1 MAEPIQGIKGA
12 ADKIS
17 GLLNPKEDTQV
28 PETKAEPTESI
39 PEKQEVQESQSKSNE
54 TPIEQTTENTE
65 TEEETT
71 TELETPELHRVKVS
85 GQELE
90 VSLDELKA
98 GYSRDS
104 DYRQKTHTLGL
115 EKRDLEGQKNSLRQT
130 YDTRLSEL
138 NDLISTADQFVKQ
151 KQGGQDLA
159 KLYEED
165 PTSASRLDFELRQES
180 SRIEGLKS
188 KAREIQTQQYETYLE
203 AQRDLAATKIP
214 EFSDP
219 NKSDTFKL
227 SLRNSLRNYGFNDQ
241 EIGSLADHRFLM
253 VAKDAMSFQSQKDK
267 RPLTSKKVANA
278 PRVLKAGVAK
288 SGNSSGREQ
297 IRNKINTL
305 RKTGNIKDASNAIAD
320 MINLKSQQR
329 K

>member
-1 MAEPIQGIKGA
+1 MAEENIQGA
-12 ADKIS
+12 AEKIS
-17 GLLNPKEDTQV
+17 GLLNPQQDNQE
-28 PETKAEPTESI
+28 PETNTEPSEST
-39 PEKQEVQESQSKSNE
+39 PETQEVQESTESKTAS
-54 TPIEQTTENTE
+54 TEQASENTE
-65 TEEETT
+65 TTEETP
-71 TELETPELHRVKVS
+71 TELETPELHRVKVQ

-104 DYRQKTHTLGL
+104 DYRQKTHSLGM
-115 EKRDLEGQKNSLRQT
+115 EKRDLENQKNSLRQT

-138 NDLISTADQFVKQ
+138 NDLISTANQFVEQ

-159 KLYEED
+159 KLYQED
-165 PTSASRLDFELRQES
+165 PTEAARLDFQLRQE
-180 SRIEGLKS
+180 RQHIESLKAT
-188 KAREIQTQQYETYLE
+188 AREAQNKQYESYLE
-203 AQRDLAATKIP
+203 TQKELAATKIP

-219 NKSDTFKL
+219 NKADSFKL
-227 SLRNSLRNYGFNDQ
+227 NMRNSLRSYGFNDQ

-267 RPLTSKKVANA
+267 RPIVSKKVANA
-278 PRVLKAGVAK
+278 PKVLKAGVAK
-288 SGNSSGREQ
+288 SNVSSGREEV
-297 IRNKINTL
+297 RNKIKTL
-305 RKTGNIKDASNAIAD
+305 RKTGHIRDAQSAIAD

>member
-1 MAEPIQGIKGA
+1 MAEENIKGA

-17 GLLNPKEDTQV
+17 GLLNPKEDNQV
-28 PETKAEPTESI
+28 PETKAEPSEPT
-39 PEKQEVQESQSKSNE
+39 PEKQEVQESQSESNE
-54 TPIEQTTENTE
+54 TPEEQVTENTE
-65 TEEETT
+65 TTEETP
-71 TELETPELHRVKVS
+71 TELETPELHRVKVQ

-104 DYRQKTHTLGL
+104 DYRQKTHTLGM
-115 EKRDLEGQKNSLRQT
+115 EKRDLETQKSSLRQT
-130 YDTRLSEL
+130 YDTRLNEL
-138 NDLISTADQFVKQ
+138 NDLISTANQFVEQ

-159 KLYEED
+159 KLYQED
-165 PTSASRLDFELRQES
+165 PTEAARLDFQLRQEKQH
-180 SRIEGLKS
+180 IESLKS
-188 KAREIQTQQYETYLE
+188 SARQAQTQQYESYLE
-203 AQRDLAATKIP
+203 TQKELAATKIP

-219 NKSDTFKL
+219 NKADSFKL
-227 SLRNSLRNYGFNDQ
+227 NMRNTLRDYGFNDQ

-267 RPLTSKKVANA
+267 RPIVSKKVANA
-278 PRVLKAGVAK
+278 PKVLKAGVAR
-288 SGNSSGREQ
+288 SNVSSGREEV
-297 IRNKINTL
+297 RNKIKTL
-305 RKTGNIKDASNAIAD
+305 RKSGHIRDAQSAIAD

>member
-1 MAEPIQGIKGA
+1 MAEENIQGA
-12 ADKIS
+12 AEKIS
-17 GLLNPKEDTQV
+17 GLLNPQQDNQE
-28 PETKAEPTESI
+28 PETNTEPSESP
-39 PEKQEVQESQSKSNE
+39 PETQEVQESQSESKE
-54 TPIEQTTENTE
+54 TPEQESENTE
-65 TEEETT
+65 TTEEQP

-104 DYRQKTHTLGL
+104 DYRQKTHTLGM
-115 EKRDLEGQKNSLRQT
+115 EKRDLETQKNSLRQT
-130 YDTRLSEL
+130 YDTRLNEL
-138 NDLISTADQFVKQ
+138 NDLISTANQFVEQ

-159 KLYEED
+159 KLYQED
-165 PTSASRLDFELRQES
+165 PTEAAKLDFQLRQEKQH
-180 SRIEGLKS
+180 IESLKAT
-188 KAREIQTQQYETYLE
+188 ARQAQNKQYENYLE
-203 AQRDLAATKIP
+203 TQKELAATKIP

-219 NKSDTFKL
+219 NKADSFKL
-227 SLRNSLRNYGFNDQ
+227 NMRTALRDYGFNDQ

-267 RPLTSKKVANA
+267 RPIVSKKVANA
-278 PRVLKAGVAK
+278 PKVLKAGVAR
-288 SGNSSGREQ
+288 SNVSSGREEV
-297 IRNKINTL
+297 RNKIKTL
-305 RKTGNIKDASNAIAD
+305 RKSGHIRDAQSAIAD

>member
-1 MAEPIQGIKGA
+1 MAEENIQGA
-12 ADKIS
+12 AEKIS
-17 GLLNPKEDTQV
+17 GLLNPKEDNQV
-28 PETKAEPTESI
+28 PETNTEPSEST

-54 TPIEQTTENTE
+54 TPEQESENTE
-65 TEEETT
+65 TTEETP

-104 DYRQKTHTLGL
+104 DYRQKTHTLGM
-115 EKRDLEGQKNSLRQT
+115 EKRDLETQKNSLRQT
-130 YDTRLSEL
+130 YDNRLSEL
-138 NDLISTADQFVKQ
+138 NDLISTADQFVQQ

-159 KLYEED
+159 KLYQED
-165 PTSASRLDFELRQES
+165 PTEAARLDFQLRQEKQHIDS
-180 SRIEGLKS
+180 LKS
-188 KAREIQTQQYETYLE
+188 SARQAQTQQYESYLE
-203 AQRDLAATKIP
+203 AQKELAATKIP

-219 NKSDTFKL
+219 NKADSFKL
-227 SLRNSLRNYGFNDQ
+227 NMRNTLRDYGFNDQ

-253 VAKDAMSFQSQKDK
+253 VAKDAMSFKSQKDK
-267 RPLTSKKVANA
+267 RPIVSKKVANA
-278 PRVLKAGVAK
+278 PKVLKAGVAR
-288 SGNSSGREQ
+288 SNISSGREGV
-297 IRNKINTL
+297 RNKIKTL
-305 RKTGNIKDASNAIAD
+305 RKTGHIKDAQSAIAD